1 MRRAF
6 FFSHD
11 FEEMDDEEMFDQMV
25 NIFEALRE
33 QAPQPSE
40 FPKPEPTGLNK
51 YFMSISELKRKETIG
66 NDEILNLMLAY
77 NMPNE
82 DIQDVFNF
90 HLD

>member
-33 QAPQPSE
+33 QPKEAPVE
-40 FPKPEPTGLNK
+40 PKKLSPT
-51 YFMSISELKRKETIG
+51 IQ
-66 NDEILNLMLAY
+66 NDEILALMRSY
-77 NMPNE
+77 NMSVQ